1 MFTIIVGGIL
11 FIFALY
17 YLFGS
22 KSSEDKP
29 KEKEKEKNKKQKK
42 DNKNIKQT
50 TKEEKKE
57 KESNPIKTNIEKP
70 EPKIDL
76 SKYLFKTIK
85 ECNNMS
91 KCYFYKNGHLI
102 LFCDE
107 KKISLCLIKNFFN
120 ESPKIYSKTIEKDVI
135 ADISLSPEKKM
146 VFCANKNSK
155 SILFYT
161 LEKVEGKIKL
171 VKLDKSITCSRPY
184 EIKSIVSNSSG
195 NLICSIGTND
205 DTEVQIFDPV
215 SSELKFKGS
224 TGAIQNFQMIMG
236 FNDTDLLISTY
247 MNDISVLNFETSDKF
262 NSETKKYENIYKFK
276 RNPSIPVKAKP
287 LFYALSNDDKFFVV
301 SGDDNSVKIFR
312 NYGNISEAKIYTQI
326 NLDFNSNNVA
336 LYVDSFDNGKLEGY
350 VGVNRDND
358 IIIYNTKG
366 EVYLELPEAHNGEIL
381 GLYIT
386 RENKDDKDNKNSNK
400 DLILISAGKEGK
412 IKFWKI

>member
-29 KEKEKEKNKKQKK
+29 KEKEKNKKQKK
-42 DNKNIKQT
+42 ENKNIKQT

-120 ESPKIYSKTIEKDVI
+120 ESPKIYNKTIEKDVI

-161 LEKVEGKIKL
+161 LEKVDGKIKL

-262 NSETKKYENIYKFK
+262 NNETKKYENIYKFK

>member
-29 KEKEKEKNKKQKK
+29 KEKEKNKKQKK

-120 ESPKIYSKTIEKDVI
+120 ESPKIYNKTIEKDVI

-161 LEKVEGKIKL
+161 LEKVDGKIKL

-205 DTEVQIFDPV
+205 DTEVQIFDPI

-262 NSETKKYENIYKFK
+262 NNETKKYENIYKFK

>member
-29 KEKEKEKNKKQKK
+29 KEKEKNKKQKK
-42 DNKNIKQT
+42 ENKNIKQT

-57 KESNPIKTNIEKP
+57 KESNLIKTNIEKP

-120 ESPKIYSKTIEKDVI
+120 ESPKIYNKTIEKDVI

-161 LEKVEGKIKL
+161 LEKVDGKIKL

-262 NSETKKYENIYKFK
+262 NNETKKYENIYKFK

>member
-29 KEKEKEKNKKQKK
+29 KEKEKNKKQKK
-42 DNKNIKQT
+42 DNKNIKQI
-50 TKEEKKE
+50 TKEEKNE

-161 LEKVEGKIKL
+161 LEKVDGKIKL

-262 NSETKKYENIYKFK
+262 NNETKKYENIYKFK

>member
-29 KEKEKEKNKKQKK
+29 KEKEKNKKQKK
-42 DNKNIKQT
+42 ENKNIKQT

-57 KESNPIKTNIEKP
+57 KESNPIKTDIEKP

-161 LEKVEGKIKL
+161 LEKVDGKIKL

-262 NSETKKYENIYKFK
+262 NNETKKYENIYKFK

>member
-29 KEKEKEKNKKQKK
+29 KEKEKNKKQKK
-42 DNKNIKQT
+42 DNKNIKQI
-50 TKEEKKE
+50 TKEEKNE
-57 KESNPIKTNIEKP
+57 KESNPIKTDIEKP

-135 ADISLSPEKKM
+135 ADICLSPEKKM

-161 LEKVEGKIKL
+161 LEKVDGKIKL

>member
-262 NSETKKYENIYKFK
+262 NNETKKYENIYKFK

>member
-29 KEKEKEKNKKQKK
+29 KEKEKNKKQKK
-42 DNKNIKQT
+42 DNKNIQQI
-50 TKEEKKE
+50 TKEEKNE

-161 LEKVEGKIKL
+161 LEKVDGKIKL

-262 NSETKKYENIYKFK
+262 NNETKKYENIYKFK

>member
-29 KEKEKEKNKKQKK
+29 KEKEKNKKQKK
-42 DNKNIKQT
+42 ENKNIKQT

-120 ESPKIYSKTIEKDVI
+120 ESPKIYNKTIEKDVI

-161 LEKVEGKIKL
+161 LEKVDGKIKL

-205 DTEVQIFDPV
+205 DTEVQIFDPI

-262 NSETKKYENIYKFK
+262 NNETKKYENIYKFK

>member
-29 KEKEKEKNKKQKK
+29 KEKEKNKKQKK
-42 DNKNIKQT
+42 ENKNIKQT

-107 KKISLCLIKNFFN
+107 KKISLCLIKDFFN
-120 ESPKIYSKTIEKDVI
+120 ESPKIYNKTIEKDVI
-135 ADISLSPEKKM
+135 ADISLSPEKKT

-161 LEKVEGKIKL
+161 LEKVDGKIKL
-171 VKLDKSITCSRPY
+171 VKLDKSIICSRPY

-205 DTEVQIFDPV
+205 DTEVQIFDPI

-262 NSETKKYENIYKFK
+262 NNETKKYENIYKFK

>member
-120 ESPKIYSKTIEKDVI
+120 ESPKIYNKTIEKDVI

-161 LEKVEGKIKL
+161 LEKVDGKIKL

-262 NSETKKYENIYKFK
+262 NNETKKYENIYKFK

>member
-161 LEKVEGKIKL
+161 LEKVDGKIKL

-262 NSETKKYENIYKFK
+262 NNETKKYENIYKFK

>member
-22 KSSEDKP
+22 KSSEAKP
-29 KEKEKEKNKKQKK
+29 KEKEKNKKQKK
-42 DNKNIKQT
+42 ENKNIKQT

-161 LEKVEGKIKL
+161 LEKVDGKIKL

-262 NSETKKYENIYKFK
+262 NNETKKYENIYKFK